1 VVSAASGIVAGGG
14 GDNVAAVNVAAT
26 TGANAAENNY
36 LKHTELTKK
45 QQQLSDCKDDACRK
59 QVNSYWAQLSQD
71 RNTKTGDGIIA
82 VGEAANL
89 KTMEQLSS
97 DMKGLA
103 QYKAGLDEQ
112 LKATTDPTQRA
123 NLQLQVNQADNS
135 MRQIAGLGKDTLA
148 LMYQQTG
155 NPAYQNAYQAL
166 TAATSGNEIGSAL
179 ALPGGSGGNINKVVE
194 QAKPGVNVAEQAA
207 IAKAKVENNARVD
220 DAQQYDQFRKPDTSA
235 SGGTWD
241 WQKQAPNNG
250 AVPGTQQTVTIK
262 EGATLD
268 RYGQRGGEYMSPAGT
283 SYEARALPPGKQA
296 DPYEQ
301 YKVLKPFTVA
311 QEKIAPAFGQ
321 DGGGVQMRAVIPE
334 VQNGNATI
342 NDLIKHGYLKDP
354 KK

>member
-1 VVSAASGIVAGGG
+1 
-14 GDNVAAVNVAAT
+14 
-26 TGANAAENNY
+26 
-36 LKHTELTKK
+36 
-45 QQQLSDCKDDACRK
+45 
-59 QVNSYWAQLSQD
+59 
-71 RNTKTGDGIIA
+71 
-82 VGEAANL
+82 
-89 KTMEQLSS
+89 
-97 DMKGLA
+97 MKGLA

-166 TAATSGNEIGSAL
+166 TAATSDNEIGSAL
-179 ALPGGSGGNINKVVE
+179 ALPGGSGGNINKAVE

-301 YKVLKPFTVA
+301 YKVLKPFTVV